1 MIYVN
6 LGGVDLG
13 KYGNM
18 DELTCSN
25 LSKIKFEGYNVLK
38 SEDFLGDGRVGGGG
52 EGALLMTPPTPFNFF
67 MVLLLCSII
76 RFHFPHVVCSMSVSH
91 IHHLF

>member
-52 EGALLMTPPTPFNFF
+52 GGRTFDDPPYP
-67 MVLLLCSII
+67 V
-76 RFHFPHVVCSMSVSH
+76 
-91 IHHLF
+91 